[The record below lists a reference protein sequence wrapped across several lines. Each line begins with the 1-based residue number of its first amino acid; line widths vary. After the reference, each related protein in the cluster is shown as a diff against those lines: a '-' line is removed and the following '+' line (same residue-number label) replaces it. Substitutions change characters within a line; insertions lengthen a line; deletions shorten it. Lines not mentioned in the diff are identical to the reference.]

1 MASKITVEATVAAPI
16 DKVWESWTTPQHIQ
30 KWNNASEDWHTP
42 KATNDLRTGGN
53 FLTRMEA
60 KDGSFGFDF
69 SGTYTEVVK
78 HEFIAYELGDGRKVS
93 ITFENYG
100 ASTKVIETF
109 DPENQ
114 NPIEMQK
121 EGWQAILNNFKTY
134 TENNI

>member
-16 DKVWESWTTPQHIQ
+16 DKVWESWTAPQHIQ

-69 SGTYTEVVK
+69 EGTYTEVIK

-100 ASTKVIETF
+100 ASTKVVETF
-109 DPENQ
+109 DPENE
-114 NPIEMQK
+114 NPIDMQK
-121 EGWQAILNNFKTY
+121 DGWQAILNNFKTY
-134 TENNI
+134 TENNL